1 MKTMNKALLGLAVQ
15 AALLSA
21 PLMAQE
27 QSNKKENASLEKIE
41 VTAQKRTQSIQEVP
55 ISIAALSGEKLQAI
69 FSAGDDVQALA
80 NRIPGLYAESSNG
93 RVAPRFYIRG
103 LGNSDFDLAA
113 SQPVSII
120 MDDVVMENV
129 ILKSFPLFDV
139 QRVEVIRGPQGSL
152 FGRNTTAG
160 IVKFD
165 TVKPGQSFDAFV
177 KAAGGTYGTLNFEGA
192 VGNAINDEWSFRL
205 SGLSQNRDDW
215 IANDFNGEEDAMGGY
230 HENAGRLQLLYETTD
245 FSALLNLHT
254 RDLDGTASIFRANGV
269 STGSNDLNS
278 SYDRD
283 RVSYDKGDNNFQK
296 YRSHGASL
304 KLEKGFDGFSLT
316 SITAYETAD
325 GRGKADVDGGVAGV
339 GPGFIPF
346 DAVTEDQLNDLKQF
360 TQELR
365 IASEDTQ
372 GYDWQFGAFFFDSSF
387 GVTSIDGLFGS
398 TTVYHDNYTW
408 AVFGQGS
415 YDLSDKLS
423 LTGGLRY
430 TYDEKDFSVGAQNVG
445 GACLF
450 LDFNGDGI
458 TECQIQNY
466 EDLNV
471 DDGQLS
477 WELALNY
484 NLSNSTSLFS
494 RLASGFR
501 AQTIQGRNVAFEGAP
516 TIADAETI
524 TSFEVGMKSDL
535 LDNTLR
541 LNVALFYYE
550 IDDIQ
555 ISAIGGEAQGNSLL
569 NADSGVGKGFEI
581 DLEYLATDNLT
592 LTAGYGYSDTEL
604 QDDTQTVA
612 PCGSGQCTVLDPMV
626 NGQAL
631 IDGNPFPQSP
641 KQIINFTARYAV
653 PMGNDGEFFVFTDWA
668 FQGETNLF
676 LYDAVEFRT
685 KDNFEGGLR
694 IGYENFS
701 HDFTVALFGRNITD
715 EDNIKGA
722 VDFNN
727 NTVFVNE
734 PRIVGVEFKMNFY

>member
-1 MKTMNKALLGLAVQ
+1 MKTMNKALVGLAVQ

-27 QSNKKENASLEKIE
+27 ESAKKETNTLEKIE

-55 ISIAALSGEKLQAI
+55 ISIAALSGERLQAI

-165 TVKPGQSFDAFV
+165 TAKPGQSFDAFV

-205 SGLSQNRDDW
+205 SGLSQNRNDW
-215 IANDFNGEEDAMGGY
+215 IANDFTGEEDAMGGF
-230 HENAGRLQLLYETTD
+230 HENAGRLQLLYENND

-254 RDLDGTASIFRANGV
+254 RDLDGTASIFRANAV

-304 KLEKGFDGFSLT
+304 KMEKGFDGFSLT

-325 GRGKADVDGGVAGV
+325 GKGKGDIDGGVAGV

-346 DAVTEDQLNDLKQF
+346 DAVTEDQLDDLKQF

-365 IASEDTQ
+365 IASEGTR

-387 GVTSIDGLFGS
+387 GVTSIDGLFGA

-415 YDLSDKLS
+415 YDLSEQLS

-466 EDLNV
+466 QDINV

-484 NLSNSTSLFS
+484 NLTDSTSLFS

-516 TIADAETI
+516 TTADAETI

-569 NADSGVGKGFEI
+569 NADSGEGKGFEI

-604 QDDTQTVA
+604 QDDDQTVA

-641 KQIINFTARYAV
+641 KQIVNFTARYAV
-653 PMGNDGEFFVFTDWA
+653 PMGDDGEFFVFTDWA
-668 FQGETNLF
+668 FQGKTNLF

>member
-1 MKTMNKALLGLAVQ
+1 MNTLNKALVAMAVQ
-15 AALLSA
+15 AALISS
-21 PLMAQE
+21 PLLAQE
-27 QSNKKENASLEKIE
+27 QQAQKEAQALEKIQ

-55 ISIAALSGEKLQAI
+55 ISIAALSGERFDAI

-165 TVKPGQSFDAFV
+165 TAKPGQSFDAYV
-177 KAAGGTYGTLNFEGA
+177 KGAGGSYGTLNLEGA

-215 IANDFNGEEDAMGGY
+215 ISNAHTGEKDVMGGF
-230 HENAGRLQLLYETTD
+230 HENAARLQLMYENND
-245 FSALLNLHT
+245 FSALFNLHT
-254 RDLDGTASIFRANGV
+254 RDLDGTASIFRANAV
-269 STGSNDLNS
+269 SKGSNKLNAN
-278 SYDRD
+278 YDRD
-283 RVSYDKGDNNFQK
+283 TVSYDKGDNNFQK

-316 SITAYETAD
+316 SITAYDTAD
-325 GRGKADVDGGVAGV
+325 GRGKGDIDGGVAGT

-346 DAVTEDQLNDLKQF
+346 DAVTEDRLEDLKQF

-365 IASEDTQ
+365 IASEGTR
-372 GYDWQFGAFFFDSSF
+372 GYDWQFGAFYFDSSF
-387 GVTSIDGLFGS
+387 GVTSIDGLYGAS
-398 TTVYHDNYTW
+398 TVYHDNYTW
-408 AVFGQGS
+408 AIFGQGS

-430 TYDEKDFSVGAQNVG
+430 TYDEKDFRVGAQNVDG
-445 GACLF
+445 FCLIA
-450 LDFNGDGI
+450 DFNGDGI
-458 TECQIQNY
+458 MECQIQDY
-466 EDLNV
+466 QDINV
-471 DDGQLS
+471 DDGQVS

-484 NLSNSTSLFS
+484 NLTDDTSLFS
-494 RLASGFR
+494 RVASGFR

-516 TIADAETI
+516 TTADAETI

-535 LDNTLR
+535 LDDTLR
-541 LNVALFYYE
+541 LNVAVFYYE

-569 NADSGVGKGFEI
+569 NADKGVGKGFEV
-581 DLEYLATDNLT
+581 DLEFLATDNLT
-592 LTAGYGYSDTEL
+592 LTAGYGLSDTEL
-604 QDDTQTVA
+604 QDADQTVA
-612 PCGSGQCTVLDPMV
+612 PCGSGQCTVVDRMV
-626 NGQAL
+626 NGEAL

-641 KQIINFTARYAV
+641 KQIFNFTARYAV
-653 PMGNDGEFFVFTDWA
+653 PMGDDGEFFVFTDWA

-701 HDFTVALFGRNITD
+701 HDYSVALFGRNITD